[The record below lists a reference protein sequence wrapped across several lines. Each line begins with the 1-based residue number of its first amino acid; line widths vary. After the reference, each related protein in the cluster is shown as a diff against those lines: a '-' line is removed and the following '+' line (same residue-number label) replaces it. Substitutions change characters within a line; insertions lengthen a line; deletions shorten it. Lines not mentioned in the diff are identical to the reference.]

1 MIQLQFLNWL
11 IQSGD
16 YSLLVINNITDEF
29 FSDYKDE
36 FNFIKEHLDNYG
48 CIPDKTTFLDKFPDF
63 DLIEIHE
70 SSDYLI
76 DALFED
82 KDKRFLAT
90 TFNKI
95 RNLLNE
101 GKTEDAM
108 LLYSTASEEAV
119 KARHLDSVDII
130 QDTSRYDDYLDRV
143 SNYNKYYV
151 KTGFKELDEL
161 IGGWERNEELA
172 TIVARPGVGKSWVLL
187 KCAVAALEQGL
198 RVGIYSGEMSEKK
211 VGYRF
216 DTIVGHISNY
226 AITKGNDS
234 VQVDYQRYIEGLKD
248 KFKGCLK
255 VLTPAMINGPA
266 GVTALRAFIEK
277 EKLDILCVDQHS
289 LLEDDRKA
297 RTPIEKASNISKDL
311 KNLQVMKHIPI
322 IAVSQQNRE
331 STETG
336 LDVSLVAQSDR
347 IGQDST
353 VVIFITQKDGIMTL
367 TLAKSRDSETGKKLS
382 YAVDLNKG
390 IWSYLPEE
398 NNALAGKGSEELKE
412 EFGEDVF

>member
-130 QDTSRYDDYLDRV
+130 RDTSRYDDYLDRV

-151 KTGFKELDEL
+151 KTGFTELDEL

-297 RTPIEKASNISKDL
+297 RTPVEKASNISKDL

>member
-248 KFKGCLK
+248 KFSGCLK

-277 EKLDILCVDQHS
+277 EKLDVLCVDQHS

-297 RTPIEKASNISKDL
+297 RTPVEKASNISKDL

>member
-119 KARHLDSVDII
+119 KARHLAWISFF
-130 QDTSRYDDYLDRV
+130 R
-143 SNYNKYYV
+143 
-151 KTGFKELDEL
+151 
-161 IGGWERNEELA
+161 
-172 TIVARPGVGKSWVLL
+172 
-187 KCAVAALEQGL
+187 AL
-198 RVGIYSGEMSEKK
+198 
-211 VGYRF
+211 
-216 DTIVGHISNY
+216 
-226 AITKGNDS
+226 
-234 VQVDYQRYIEGLKD
+234 
-248 KFKGCLK
+248 
-255 VLTPAMINGPA
+255 
-266 GVTALRAFIEK
+266 
-277 EKLDILCVDQHS
+277 S
-289 LLEDDRKA
+289 LFL
-297 RTPIEKASNISKDL
+297 
-311 KNLQVMKHIPI
+311 VMYT
-322 IAVSQQNRE
+322 NR
-331 STETG
+331 
-336 LDVSLVAQSDR
+336 
-347 IGQDST
+347 
-353 VVIFITQKDGIMTL
+353 
-367 TLAKSRDSETGKKLS
+367 
-382 YAVDLNKG
+382 
-390 IWSYLPEE
+390 
-398 NNALAGKGSEELKE
+398 
-412 EFGEDVF
+412 

>member
-29 FSDYKDE
+29 FSDYKNE

-63 DLIEIHE
+63 DLVEIHE

-82 KDKRFLAT
+82 KDKRFLAS

-248 KFKGCLK
+248 RFKGCLK

-297 RTPIEKASNISKDL
+297 RTPVEKASNISKDL

-353 VVIFITQKDGIMTL
+353 VVIFITQNDGIMTL

-390 IWSYLPEE
+390 IWSYLPEQ
-398 NNALAGKGSEELKE
+398 NNALNGKGSEELKE

>member
-1 MIQLQFLNWL
+1 MIQLQFLNYL
-11 IQSGD
+11 LQTGD

-36 FNFIKEHLDNYG
+36 FNFIKKHLDDYG
-48 CIPDKTTFLDKFPDF
+48 CIPDKTTFLDKFSDF
-63 DLIEIHE
+63 DLIEINE
-70 SSDYLI
+70 SPDYLI

-130 QDTSRYDDYLDRV
+130 TDTSRYNDYLERV
-143 SNYNKYYV
+143 SDYNKFYV

-161 IGGWERNEELA
+161 IGGWERNEELV

-226 AITKGNDS
+226 AITKGKDS
-234 VQVDYQRYIEGLKD
+234 VQIDYQRYIEGLKD
-248 KFKGCLK
+248 RFTGCLK
-255 VLTPAMINGPA
+255 VLTPSMINGPA

-297 RTPIEKASNISKDL
+297 RTPVEKASNISKDL

-353 VVIFITQKDGIMTL
+353 VVIFITQNDGIMTL

-390 IWSYLPEE
+390 IWSYIPEA
-398 NNALAGKGSEELKE
+398 NNALDGKGADELHD